1 MGGLGLFIIF
11 QMCVDVL
18 WICGYMPKAVKYIYM
33 YAYVNVYA
41 HVNVEELTPWSPA

>member
-1 MGGLGLFIIF
+1 
-11 QMCVDVL
+11 
-18 WICGYMPKAVKYIYM
+18 MPIKYIYM